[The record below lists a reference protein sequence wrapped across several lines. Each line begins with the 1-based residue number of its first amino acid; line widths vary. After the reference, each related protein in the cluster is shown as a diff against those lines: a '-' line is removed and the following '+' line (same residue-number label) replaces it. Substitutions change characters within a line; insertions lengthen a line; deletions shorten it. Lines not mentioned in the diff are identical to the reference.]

1 MLEKSPTS
9 NLSQM
14 LVYQTRRPWTKTRMS
29 AMAIRVR
36 TRDSKT
42 QDGEND
48 VLRSTD
54 LDLKYLSGVKK

>member
-1 MLEKSPTS
+1 
-9 NLSQM
+9 
-14 LVYQTRRPWTKTRMS
+14 MS

-42 QDGEND
+42 QDGEDD

-54 LDLKYLSGVKK
+54 LDLKSEWREKISRDLKF